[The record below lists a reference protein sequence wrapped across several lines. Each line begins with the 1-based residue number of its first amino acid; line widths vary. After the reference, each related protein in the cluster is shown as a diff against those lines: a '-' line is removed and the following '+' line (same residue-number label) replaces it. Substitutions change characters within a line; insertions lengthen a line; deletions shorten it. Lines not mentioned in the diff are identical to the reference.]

1 MKDFKVNYD
10 IKEEKLYEVRNFWS
24 WMNFFVVLLSVLVLF
39 AVLRDL
45 AFVCVQV
52 SGNSMYPTLED
63 GDYLLVNSSDNEF
76 HRGEVVVFYNESLEK
91 LLIKRVVAVP
101 GDTVCTV
108 NGDVY
113 IKKYGETEFS
123 LVYEPYVRQPHRTFR
138 SAYLRGQD
146 MEAVTVGEDSVFV
159 LGDNRTDSYDSRGF
173 GAVPVDCIVGSVSE
187 FVIYWRYPLQFL
199 YRMF

>member
-1 MKDFKVNYD
+1 M
-10 IKEEKLYEVRNFWS
+10 
-24 WMNFFVVLLSVLVLF
+24 
-39 AVLRDL
+39 
-45 AFVCVQV
+45 

-63 GDYLLVNSSDNEF
+63 GDYLLVNSFDNEF

-146 MEAVTVGEDSVFV
+146 MEAVTVGEGSVFV

-173 GAVPVDCIVGSVSE
+173 GAVPVDSIVGSVSE